1 MRKQLT
7 CRNVEK
13 PKNRRAEEHLGKI
26 QGAFFMPCGR
36 EREEDLDAENADI
49 IRFRHE
55 SV

>member
-1 MRKQLT
+1 MKKQLT

-13 PKNRRAEEHLGKI
+13 PKSGRAEEHLGKP

-36 EREEDLDAENADI
+36 EKGESDAENADI